1 MDYFS
6 EVLRR
11 FPTLEL
17 LDSEAVFKI
26 DFDVPGPSTVPEP
39 FTGPGPTSFP
49 VAIAPGMIAP
59 GMEAIVAD
67 FLTKCVPRT
76 LFVLRS

>member
-1 MDYFS
+1 MEYFS

-26 DFDVPGPSTVPEP
+26 DFDAPSASTVPEP
-39 FTGPGPTSFP
+39 SSGPGPASFP
-49 VAIAPGMIAP
+49 VQMAPGLIAT
-59 GMEAIVAD
+59 GMEAFVAE
-67 FLTKCVPRT
+67 FLTK
-76 LFVLRS
+76 